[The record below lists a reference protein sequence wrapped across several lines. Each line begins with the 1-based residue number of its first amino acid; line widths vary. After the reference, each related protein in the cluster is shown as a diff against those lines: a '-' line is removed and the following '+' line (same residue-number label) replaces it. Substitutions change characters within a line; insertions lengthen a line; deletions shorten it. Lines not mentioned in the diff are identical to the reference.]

1 MLPSP
6 SMPSVYIFTA
16 VSLRGSL
23 CSNCLSQFVG
33 VSLSSDV
40 FVISHAHFKCQCPL
54 LDSLQGICYT
64 FSVESGSLL
73 TRRCA
78 GEPVSVISPM
88 CWPLETHPGSA
99 VGKLMSLHWSVGK
112 QKQMLLLPK
121 NFFKFWE
128 RLNSRPPGFLP
139 VLYHLNGHW
148 NWTWGLS
155 SQDQEGRV

>member
-16 VSLRGSL
+16 VSLRRSL

-78 GEPVSVISPM
+78 GEPVSVISSHV
-88 CWPLETHPGSA
+88 LT
-99 VGKLMSLHWSVGK
+99 V
-112 QKQMLLLPK
+112 
-121 NFFKFWE
+121 
-128 RLNSRPPGFLP
+128 RNSSWKCCGEMNVTALIGWQAKTNVTSP
-139 VLYHLNGHW
+139 
-148 NWTWGLS
+148 
-155 SQDQEGRV
+155 